1 MEFIPC
7 WVFPARSSWTSGCSG
22 SRPQIL
28 GCSGFL
34 RLRSSRCRLWQSA
47 VSLTPPSPLHT
58 DCRLAGWCWSVLEQL
73 EVTSSVPSER
83 AAALMGLNSTLTSCF
98 FHLAGQKLLLI
109 GCCLSVSPVIGQ
121 TQLHVSA
128 GVVLHLCLSQRP
140 AVTLVVVLPLRIR
153 LCRESPSDQSRTPP
167 AGGPASL
174 HLWRKIQQHRWDM
187 KVTVSLLYFICF
199 LSKIQ
204 TSLLS
209 SVISPRSQWFL
220 LSLKEQFTQKKCKL
234 SHLLHADETCLVVH
248 RTVLELHSK
257 TEWSSWLDLNIRSL
271 RAARLLWSQ
280 SAEALRS
287 QHFKR
292 CYLCPL
298 GWALTLWAFQISLG
312 SQVFWRLGLC
322 SRNVLS
328 TMKLHLIL
336 HQHGSEEILRW
347 DVPLVKISDIKLCIV
362 GTFW

>member
-1 MEFIPC
+1 MEFLPC
-7 WVFPARSSWTSGCSG
+7 WVFPARSSWTSGCFG

-73 EVTSSVPSER
+73 EVTSSVPPER

-128 GVVLHLCLSQRP
+128 GVVLHLCLSQSP

-167 AGGPASL
+167 AGRPALL
-174 HLWRKIQQHRWDM
+174 HLWRKTQQHRWDAWRW
-187 KVTVSLLYFICF
+187 LFHYFT
-199 LSKIQ
+199 LSVFYQKYSPCSH
-204 TSLLS
+204 TSLFCDQPKITRM
-209 SVISPRSQWFL
+209 ISPFI
-220 LSLKEQFTQKKCKL
+220 KGTVHTKK
-234 SHLLHADETCLVVH
+234 
-248 RTVLELHSK
+248 
-257 TEWSSWLDLNIRSL
+257 
-271 RAARLLWSQ
+271 
-280 SAEALRS
+280 
-287 QHFKR
+287 
-292 CYLCPL
+292 
-298 GWALTLWAFQISLG
+298 
-312 SQVFWRLGLC
+312 
-322 SRNVLS
+322 
-328 TMKLHLIL
+328 M
-336 HQHGSEEILRW
+336 
-347 DVPLVKISDIKLCIV
+347 
-362 GTFW
+362 